1 MTVTV
6 TLPDGHTDEY
16 LRSGDN
22 YVKHQDGSLD
32 VVRGG
37 ARHPWSYR
45 GRRLDRSGRRSKRM
59 EEAQVLAR
67 MRHGDPTE

>member
-6 TLPDGHTDEY
+6 TRPDGQTDEY
-16 LRSGDN
+16 LRFGDN

-45 GRRLDRSGRRSKRM
+45 
-59 EEAQVLAR
+59 A
-67 MRHGDPTE
+67 GDWIEVEGDQSAWKKHRFWRG